1 MGDRRLW
8 RHFDYWLLA
17 AVLLLLVFGLA
28 MVRSATLGT
37 PDRERLV
44 WDQMAVAIVGLILL
58 FVVAIFDY
66 RLLSNVQPVLYVV
79 TLLLL
84 TATLV
89 IGVVKFGAQRWIALG
104 SFTIQP
110 SEFAKPLVVL
120 ILAKYLADR
129 EKHVGKLRT
138 VLVSLLFIAPL
149 IALVY
154 RQPDLSTS
162 IVLMVAWFT
171 MIVAAGMR
179 SFHIGLL
186 GGSTLMALPFIWL
199 NLASYQRDR
208 VLLFLD
214 PGRDEWAKYN
224 IDQARIAIGS
234 GGWIGKGYAS
244 GTQSQGHFLK
254 VRHTDFIF
262 SVIGEEMGLIGCV
275 LLMVLVVVLVLRALR
290 AASLARDTYGRLIC
304 VGVATVVGFQAFI
317 NIGMNLGV
325 LPVTG
330 VPLPFISYGRSAM
343 LSLLP
348 MMGLVESVVMR
359 HRKLEF

>member
-8 RHFDYWLLA
+8 RHFDYWLLLA
-17 AVLLLLVFGLA
+17 ILLLLVFGLA

-37 PDRERLV
+37 PDRERLA

-58 FVVAIFDY
+58 FVVAIMDY
-66 RLLSNVQPVLYVV
+66 RLLANVQPVLYGV

-84 TATLV
+84 AATLV
-89 IGVVKFGAQRWIALG
+89 IGVRQFGAKRWIPLG
-104 SFTIQP
+104 GVTIQP
-110 SEFAKPLVVL
+110 SEFAKPLVIL
-120 ILAKYLADR
+120 LLAKYLSAR
-129 EKHVGKLRT
+129 EKRVERLRV
-138 VLVSLLFIAPL
+138 VLISLLFIAPL

-154 RQPDLSTS
+154 FQPDLSTS
-162 IVLMVAWFT
+162 IVLLVAWFT
-171 MIVAAGMR
+171 MVVAAGMR
-179 SFHIGLL
+179 PLHLSLL
-186 GGSTLMALPFIWL
+186 GGTTLIALPLILL
-199 NLASYQRDR
+199 NLKDYQQKRL
-208 VLLFLD
+208 LLFLD
-214 PGRDEWAKYN
+214 PGRDPWAKYN

-275 LLMVLVVVLVLRALR
+275 LLMALVVFLVLRALR

-304 VGVATVVGFQAFI
+304 VGVAVVVGFQAFI

-343 LSLLP
+343 LSLLL

-359 HRKLEF
+359 HKRLEF